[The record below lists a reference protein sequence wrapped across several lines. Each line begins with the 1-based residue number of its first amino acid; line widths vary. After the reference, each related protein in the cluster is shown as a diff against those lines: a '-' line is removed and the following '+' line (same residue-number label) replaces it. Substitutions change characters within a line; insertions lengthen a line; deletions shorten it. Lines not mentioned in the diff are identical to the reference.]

1 MVVNQNELKQFPD
14 RDGNLGTEVKDF
26 IKFRIRDA
34 VNGKYIIFPAL
45 ISGITDNSSA
55 QYHHLVILVVQ
66 IKFTFMVDMKEV
78 FHFTVQY
85 CITKRRRYTDYLGKD
100 KLRKRIS
107 ITTI

>member
-1 MVVNQNELKQFPD
+1 MVVNQDELKQFPD

-55 QYHHLVILVVQ
+55 A
-66 IKFTFMVDMKEV
+66 
-78 FHFTVQY
+78 
-85 CITKRRRYTDYLGKD
+85 
-100 KLRKRIS
+100 S
-107 ITTI
+107 III